1 MWIFHLSPRITGE
14 MNLKTDDIHDYPQII
29 QNFLQDD
36 KDYEDVIEGETTCLV
51 YANNDQKVFLTVTI
65 LLRNLIF
72 LYNMINSLNKGTQ
85 DQYFFQT
92 SRPTLIYNTGYVM

>member
-51 YANNDQKVFLTVTI
+51 YANND
-65 LLRNLIF
+65 
-72 LYNMINSLNKGTQ
+72 
-85 DQYFFQT
+85 
-92 SRPTLIYNTGYVM
+92 